1 MAHGYKWLEYAKM
14 RQDIKVR
21 EIQKW
26 KVVEI
31 EIFQVEKCVQL
42 VGGIIAIIGK
52 EEMRASDIDSLVYFN
67 AKFLGED
74 GGKNWMYSEKSIYL
88 LPLSLLGNTD
98 TEAEEKNE
106 KSTFHPHYGNKFE

>member
-1 MAHGYKWLEYAKM
+1 
-14 RQDIKVR
+14 
-21 EIQKW
+21 
-26 KVVEI
+26 
-31 EIFQVEKCVQL
+31 L

-52 EEMRASDIDSLVYFN
+52 EEMRASEIDSLVYSN

-74 GGKNWMYSEKSIYL
+74 GGKNWMYFEKSIYL

-106 KSTFHPHYGNKFE
+106 KSTFHPHYGSKFE